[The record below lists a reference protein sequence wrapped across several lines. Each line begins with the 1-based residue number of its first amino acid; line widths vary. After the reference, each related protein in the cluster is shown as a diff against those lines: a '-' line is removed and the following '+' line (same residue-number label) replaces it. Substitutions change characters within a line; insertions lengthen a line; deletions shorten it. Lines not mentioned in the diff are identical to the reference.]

1 MWRWTYD
8 EQYNFNGRQGDLQS
22 CRFICWT
29 RQNCEGT
36 VKSIVGFTLIE
47 VLVAIVVLALGVL
60 AAAAM
65 QTSALRA
72 SSDARAIQEVTKLAE
87 GEISFRRQND
97 RETYP
102 GHLAS
107 CQSVSSLPSGFS
119 CQVVIKPCQLVTT
132 AGTPPTV
139 TMSCPASSVAPADQV
154 ADQATV
160 TVMGLRNKTITLR
173 TVKAR

>member
-1 MWRWTYD
+1 M
-8 EQYNFNGRQGDLQS
+8 
-22 CRFICWT
+22 
-29 RQNCEGT
+29 
-36 VKSIVGFTLIE
+36 KSTVGFTLIE
-47 VLVAIVVLALGVL
+47 VLVAIVVLAVGVL
-60 AAAAM
+60 AAGAM

-87 GEISFRRQND
+87 GEIAFRRQID
-97 RETYP
+97 LETNP
-102 GHLAS
+102 GNLAA

-119 CQVVIKPCQLVTT
+119 CQVVIRPCRLVTT

-139 TMSCPASSVAPADQV
+139 AMDCPASGSVALADQV

-160 TVMGLRNKTITLR
+160 TVTGLRNKTITLR